1 MQKNISSYYLPKQ
14 IMTSYYAE
22 FSVESKMLF
31 SIIFTNAEHIKTIT
45 ETAQLIEKIGEKE
58 MYNMRRL
65 LEQMKNEDAA
75 NESEEV

>member
-14 IMTSYYAE
+14 IMTSDYE
-22 FSVESKMLF
+22 SFSVESKLLF

-65 LEQMKNEDAA
+65 LDQMKNAA
-75 NESEEV
+75 NESEGA

>member
-1 MQKNISSYYLPKQ
+1 
-14 IMTSYYAE
+14 MTSDYAE

-31 SIIFTNAEHIKTIT
+31 SIIFTNAEPIKTIT

>member
-14 IMTSYYAE
+14 IMTSDYE
-22 FSVESKMLF
+22 SFSVESKLLF

-65 LEQMKNEDAA
+65 LDQMKDTA
-75 NESEEV
+75 NESEGA